1 MSINQAVIMDLDQ
14 AIERHA
20 QWKVKFRQAISNKE
34 TMDAET
40 IAKDNCCELGKWLHG
55 DAKTKFGHL
64 ASQSECIKKHA
75 AFHIEAGKVAKAI
88 NAKNFAD
95 AAAMIDA
102 GTPYAT
108 ASNAVGVAI
117 TKLKKESGL

>member
-1 MSINQAVIMDLDQ
+1 LAINQAAIMDLDQ

-20 QWKVKFRQAISNKE
+20 QWKIKFRQAITNKE
-34 TMDAET
+34 TMDADT

-64 ASQSECIKKHA
+64 ASQKECITKHA
-75 AFHIEAGKVAKAI
+75 AFHTEAGKVAKTI
-88 NAKNFAD
+88 NAKNFTEAT
-95 AAAMIDA
+95 AMIES

-108 ASNAVGVAI
+108 ASHAVAVAI

>member
-1 MSINQAVIMDLDQ
+1 MAINQAAVMDLDQ

-20 QWKVKFRQAISNKE
+20 QWKIKFRQAITNKE

-64 ASQSECIKKHA
+64 ASQKECITKHA
-75 AFHIEAGKVAKAI
+75 AFHTEAGKVARTI
-88 NAKNFAD
+88 NDKNFAE
-95 AAAMIDA
+95 AGAMIEA
-102 GTPYAT
+102 GTPYAA